1 MSRFIELKFS
11 NNNQPVLINTA
22 SIMSVSANGTGT
34 KMLLQGGYTVT
45 VIESF
50 QQIKKKL
57 KSYGTTI

>member
-1 MSRFIELKFS
+1 MSRFIELNFS

-22 SIMSVSANGTGT
+22 LVMSVAANGTGT

>member
-1 MSRFIELKFS
+1 MSRFIELNFS
-11 NNNQPVLINTA
+11 NNNQPVLINIE
-22 SIMSVSANGTGT
+22 SIIYVSAKGTGT
-34 KMLLQGGYTVT
+34 QMLLRGGYTVT

>member
-1 MSRFIELKFS
+1 MSRFIELNFS

-57 KSYGTTI
+57 KSYGTNI

>member
-1 MSRFIELKFS
+1 MSRFIELNFS

-50 QQIKKKL
+50 QKIKKKIKR
-57 KSYGTTI
+57 KSKTK

>member
-1 MSRFIELKFS
+1 MSRFIELNFS
-11 NNNQPVLINTA
+11 NNNQPVLINIE
-22 SIMSVSANGTGT
+22 SIISVSAKGTGT
-34 KMLLQGGYTVT
+34 QMLLQGGYTAT